1 MKRTL
6 SILLCL
12 IICIAMFPGQA
23 FAAGNLSA
31 PGKLTAKVT
40 ADKNVTVSW
49 SKVSSAKGYKVYRAA
64 SREGEDYRY
73 TSYKCIKTV
82 SSKNTVKYTD
92 KTVKP
97 GKKYFYK
104 VKAYKVVNG
113 KKKYSKY
120 TKVKTAYVKPES
132 WTAERLEKDI
142 ISYLTEKGYTV
153 KVADLGAMY
162 GEDWYGSHSATAF
175 SKYSKDYSKVL
186 KEVKKDVIEEVKDIK
201 AYYETEDKHMESHTL
216 IIGIDVKDS
225 VNPYGI
231 SLNGADIY
239 ITDESDV
246 EYNYLLSEEQIAQYR
261 KEILKLINIER
272 AKAGLSAVTLN
283 NALSEMAQVK
293 VKEFEELDYWDH
305 ISPVYGTTTEMA
317 KRFGITDK
325 GCYEILV
332 RGAKESNAAMN
343 AWMNSEPHRNVI
355 LNAGIWSKYPFSQ
368 IGIGVYATKQTG
380 YMFWAVEF
388 IQ

>member
-31 PGKLTAKVT
+31 SGKLTAKVT

-104 VKAYKVVNG
+104 VKSYKVVNG

-142 ISYLTEKGYTV
+142 ISYLTDKGYTV
-153 KVADLGAMY
+153 KKEDLGDEY
-162 GEDWYGSHSATAF
+162 HQTVRSDSGG
-175 SKYSKDYSKVL
+175 KYSTDYSKVL
-186 KEVKKDVIEEVKDIK
+186 KEVKKDVLKEVKDIE
-201 AYYETEDKHMESHTL
+201 AYYKENATGYSL
-216 IIGIDVKDS
+216 VILIDVVDS
-225 VNPYGI
+225 VNSYGI
-231 SLNGADIY
+231 SLNGADVY
-239 ITDESDV
+239 VNEDTAAKFPDLDE
-246 EYNYLLSEEQIAQYR
+246 AT
-261 KEILKLINIER
+261 KEKYVKRVFELVNKER
-272 AKAGLSAVTLN
+272 VKAGVQPLILN
-283 NALSEMAQVK
+283 EKLCDMARFKLNEMD
-293 VKEFEELDYWDH
+293 ELGYFDH
-305 ISPVYGTTTEMA
+305 KSPVYGSPSEMA
-317 KRFGITDK
+317 KAFGITDR
-325 GCYEILV
+325 GCGENL
-332 RGAKESNAAMN
+332 AFSSTPESVMD
-343 AWMNSEPHRNVI
+343 AWMSSEGHRANI
-355 LNAGIWSKYPFSQ
+355 LNPIYTQ
-368 IGIGVYATKQTG
+368 IGIACHINSNSNSLD
-380 YMFWAVEF
+380 WAQEF
-388 IQ
+388 IY

>member
-104 VKAYKVVNG
+104 VKSYKVVNG

-142 ISYLTEKGYTV
+142 ISYLTDKGYTV
-153 KVADLGAMY
+153 KKEDLGDEY
-162 GEDWYGSHSATAF
+162 HQTVRSDSGG
-175 SKYSKDYSKVL
+175 KYSTDYSKVL
-186 KEVKKDVIEEVKDIK
+186 KKVKKDVLKEVKDIE
-201 AYYETEDKHMESHTL
+201 AYYKENATGYSL
-216 IIGIDVKDS
+216 VILIDVVDS
-225 VNPYGI
+225 VNSYGI
-231 SLNGADIY
+231 SLNGADVY
-239 ITDESDV
+239 VNEDTAAKFPDLDEATKKKYV
-246 EYNYLLSEEQIAQYR
+246 KRVFELVN
-261 KEILKLINIER
+261 KER
-272 AKAGLSAVTLN
+272 VKAGVQPLILN
-283 NALSEMAQVK
+283 EKLCDMARFKLNEMD
-293 VKEFEELDYWDH
+293 ELGYFDH
-305 ISPVYGTTTEMA
+305 KSPVYGSPSEMA
-317 KRFGITDK
+317 KAFGITDR
-325 GCYEILV
+325 GCGENL
-332 RGAKESNAAMN
+332 AFSSTPESVMD
-343 AWMNSEPHRNVI
+343 AWMSSEGHRANI
-355 LNAGIWSKYPFSQ
+355 LNPIYTQ
-368 IGIGVYATKQTG
+368 IGIACHINSNSNSLD
-380 YMFWAVEF
+380 WAQEF
-388 IQ
+388 IY

>member
-6 SILLCL
+6 SILLCF

-104 VKAYKVVNG
+104 VKSYKVVNG

-142 ISYLTEKGYTV
+142 ISYLMEKGYTA
-153 KVADLGAMY
+153 KVINMGETY
-162 GEDWYGSHSATAF
+162 GTGDDWYISHSADTGG
-175 SKYSKDYSKVL
+175 KYDKDYNKVL
-186 KEVKKDVIEEVKDIK
+186 KEVRKDVLEIIK
-201 AYYETEDKHMESHTL
+201 EAEAYYKKNTTKYS
-216 IIGIDVKDS
+216 IDVVTIEVRDAI
-225 VNPYGI
+225 NPYGI
-231 SLNGADIY
+231 SLNGADVY
-239 ITDESDV
+239 VSYESTCEYPDLDE
-246 EYNYLLSEEQIAQYR
+246 AT
-261 KEILKLINIER
+261 KEKYVKRVFELVNKER
-272 AKAGLSAVTLN
+272 VKAGVQPLILN
-283 NALSEMAQVK
+283 EKLCDMARFKLNEMD
-293 VKEFEELDYWDH
+293 ELGYFDH
-305 ISPVYGTTTEMA
+305 KSPVYGSPSEMA
-317 KRFGITDK
+317 KAFGITDK
-325 GCYEILV
+325 GCGENLA
-332 RGAKESNAAMN
+332 GSSTPESVMD
-343 AWMNSEPHRNVI
+343 AWMSSEGHRANI
-355 LNAGIWSKYPFSQ
+355 LNPKYTQ
-368 IGIGVYATKQTG
+368 IGIACHINSDTNSLW
-380 YMFWAVEF
+380 WAQEF
-388 IQ
+388 IY

>member
-104 VKAYKVVNG
+104 VKSYKVVNG

-142 ISYLTEKGYTV
+142 ISYLTDKGYTV
-153 KVADLGAMY
+153 KKEDLGDEY
-162 GEDWYGSHSATAF
+162 HQTVRSDSGG
-175 SKYSKDYSKVL
+175 KYSTDYSKVL
-186 KEVKKDVIEEVKDIK
+186 KEVKKDVLKEVKDIE
-201 AYYETEDKHMESHTL
+201 AYYKENATGYSL
-216 IIGIDVKDS
+216 VILIDVVDS
-225 VNPYGI
+225 VNSYGI
-231 SLNGADIY
+231 SLNGADVY
-239 ITDESDV
+239 VNEDTAAKFPDLDE
-246 EYNYLLSEEQIAQYR
+246 AT
-261 KEILKLINIER
+261 KEKYVKRVFELVNKER
-272 AKAGLSAVTLN
+272 VKAGVQPLILN
-283 NALSEMAQVK
+283 EKLCDMARFKLNEMD
-293 VKEFEELDYWDH
+293 ELGYFDH
-305 ISPVYGTTTEMA
+305 KSPVYGSPSEMA
-317 KRFGITDK
+317 KAFGITDK
-325 GCYEILV
+325 GCGENLA
-332 RGAKESNAAMN
+332 GSSTPESVMD
-343 AWMNSEPHRNVI
+343 AWMSSEGHRANI
-355 LNAGIWSKYPFSQ
+355 LNPKYTQ
-368 IGIGVYATKQTG
+368 IGIACHINSDTNSLW
-380 YMFWAVEF
+380 WAQEF
-388 IQ
+388 IY

>member
-12 IICIAMFPGQA
+12 IICIAMFPGQV

-40 ADKNVTVSW
+40 EDKNVTVSW
-49 SKVSSAKGYKVYRAA
+49 SKVSDAKGYKVYRAA

-104 VKAYKVVNG
+104 VKSYKVVNG

-153 KVADLGAMY
+153 KVADLGAIY

-231 SLNGADIY
+231 SLNGAEIY
-239 ITDESDV
+239 ITDGSEV
-246 EYNYLLSEEQIAQYR
+246 EYNYLLSEEQIAQYTA
-261 KEILKLINIER
+261 KVLKLVNKEREQRGIAPLAINN
-272 AKAGLSAVTLN
+272 KLSK
-283 NALSEMAQVK
+283 MAQVK
-293 VKEFEELDYWDH
+293 AEDIFEHNYWGH
-305 ISPVYGTTTEMA
+305 TSPIYGSPSEMA
-317 KRFGITDK
+317 KSFGITDK
-325 GCYEILV
+325 GCGENLCWYADTPEEAV
-332 RGAKESNAAMN
+332 TS
-343 AWMNSEPHRNVI
+343 WMSSEGHKTNI
-355 LNAGIWSKYPFSQ
+355 LNPKYTQ
-368 IGIGVYATKQTG
+368 IGLGVYASKQ
-380 YMFWAVEF
+380 YNSKVWVQEF
-388 IQ
+388 IY

>member
-12 IICIAMFPGQA
+12 IICIAMFPQQA

-49 SKVSSAKGYKVYRAA
+49 SKVSDAKGYKVYRAA

-142 ISYLTEKGYTV
+142 ISYLADKGY
-153 KVADLGAMY
+153 KAKDISFGEIY
-162 GEDWYGSHSATAF
+162 GQDWYNSHSADA
-175 SKYSKDYSKVL
+175 SGNYSTDYSKVL
-186 KEVKKDVIEEVKDIK
+186 KEVKKEVLEIVKEEEK
-201 AYYETEDKHMESHTL
+201 YYKENTTEYSIDAVT
-216 IIGIDVKDS
+216 IDVRDA
-225 VNPYGI
+225 VNSYGTALDAAWVYV
-231 SLNGADIY
+231 SFESTCEYPDLNEA
-239 ITDESDV
+239 T
-246 EYNYLLSEEQIAQYR
+246 
-261 KEILKLINIER
+261 KEKYVKRVFELVNQER
-272 AKAGLSAVTLN
+272 EKAGVAPLVLN
-283 NALSEMAQVK
+283 EKLCDMAAFKLNEMD
-293 VKEFEELDYWDH
+293 ELGYFDH
-305 ISPVYGTTTEMA
+305 KSPVYGSPGQMA
-317 KRFGITDK
+317 KTLYGIDYKLFGENLAFSSTP
-325 GCYEILV
+325 
-332 RGAKESNAAMN
+332 ESVMD
-343 AWMNSEPHRNVI
+343 AWMSSEGHRANI
-355 LNAGIWSKYPFSQ
+355 LNPKYTQ
-368 IGIGVYATKQTG
+368 IGIACHKNSHSNSLD
-380 YMFWAVEF
+380 WAQEF
-388 IQ
+388 LY

>member
-12 IICIAMFPGQA
+12 IICIAMFPGKA

-49 SKVSSAKGYKVYRAA
+49 SRVSAAKGYKVYRAA

-73 TSYKCIKTV
+73 TSYRCIKTV

-113 KKKYSKY
+113 KKKYSKF

-142 ISYLTEKGYTV
+142 ISYLTDKGYTV
-153 KVADLGAMY
+153 KKGDLGDEY
-162 GEDWYGSHSATAF
+162 HQT
-175 SKYSKDYSKVL
+175 VRP
-186 KEVKKDVIEEVKDIK
+186 
-201 AYYETEDKHMESHTL
+201 
-216 IIGIDVKDS
+216 DS
-225 VNPYGI
+225 G
-231 SLNGADIY
+231 G
-239 ITDESDV
+239 
-246 EYNYLLSEEQIAQYR
+246 
-261 KEILKLINIER
+261 K
-272 AKAGLSAVTLN
+272 
-283 NALSEMAQVK
+283 
-293 VKEFEELDYWDH
+293 
-305 ISPVYGTTTEMA
+305 
-317 KRFGITDK
+317 
-325 GCYEILV
+325 
-332 RGAKESNAAMN
+332 
-343 AWMNSEPHRNVI
+343 
-355 LNAGIWSKYPFSQ
+355 
-368 IGIGVYATKQTG
+368 
-380 YMFWAVEF
+380 
-388 IQ
+388 

>member
-104 VKAYKVVNG
+104 VKSYKVVNG

-142 ISYLTEKGYTV
+142 ISYLTDKGYTV
-153 KVADLGAMY
+153 KKEDLGDEY
-162 GEDWYGSHSATAF
+162 HQTVRSDSGG
-175 SKYSKDYSKVL
+175 KYSTDYSKVL
-186 KEVKKDVIEEVKDIK
+186 KEVKKDVLKEVKDIE
-201 AYYETEDKHMESHTL
+201 AYYKENATGYSL
-216 IIGIDVKDS
+216 VILIDVVDS
-225 VNPYGI
+225 VNSYGI
-231 SLNGADIY
+231 SLNGADVY
-239 ITDESDV
+239 VNEDTATKFPDLDE
-246 EYNYLLSEEQIAQYR
+246 AT
-261 KEILKLINIER
+261 KEKYVKRVFELVNKER
-272 AKAGLSAVTLN
+272 VKAGVQPLILN
-283 NALSEMAQVK
+283 EKLCDMARFKLNEMD
-293 VKEFEELDYWDH
+293 ELGYFDH
-305 ISPVYGTTTEMA
+305 KSPVYGSPSEMA
-317 KRFGITDK
+317 KAFGITDK
-325 GCYEILV
+325 GCGENLA
-332 RGAKESNAAMN
+332 GSSTPESVMD
-343 AWMNSEPHRNVI
+343 AWMSSEGHRANI
-355 LNAGIWSKYPFSQ
+355 LNPKYTQ
-368 IGIGVYATKQTG
+368 IGIACHINSDTNSLWWVQ
-380 YMFWAVEF
+380 EF
-388 IQ
+388 IY

>member
-31 PGKLTAKVT
+31 PGKITAKVT
-40 ADKNVTVSW
+40 AEKNVTVSW
-49 SKVSSAKGYKVYRAA
+49 SKVSAAKGYKVYRAA

-104 VKAYKVVNG
+104 VKSYKVVNG

-142 ISYLTEKGYTV
+142 ISYLTDKGYKV
-153 KVADLGAMY
+153 KAVDLGAEY
-162 GEDWYGSHSATAF
+162 GEDWYNSHSADA
-175 SKYSKDYSKVL
+175 SGNYSTDYSKVL
-186 KEVKKDVIEEVKDIK
+186 KEVKKDVLAEVRDLEKSYKIED
-201 AYYETEDKHMESHTL
+201 DKHMESYTL
-216 IIGIDVKDS
+216 IIGIDIIDA
-225 VNPYGI
+225 VNSSGV
-231 SLNGADIY
+231 SLDGAWVY
-239 ITDESDV
+239 VTDESDV
-246 EYNYLLSEEQIAQYR
+246 EYNYLLSEEKIAQYTA
-261 KEILKLINIER
+261 KVLELVNQER
-272 AKAGLSAVTLN
+272 AKAGVAPLVINNKLSKMAQIKAEDIFEHNYWGHTSPIYGSP
-283 NALSEMAQVK
+283 SEMAK
-293 VKEFEELDYWDH
+293 
-305 ISPVYGTTTEMA
+305 A
-317 KRFGITDK
+317 FGITNK
-325 GCYEILV
+325 GCGENLCWYADTPEEAV
-332 RGAKESNAAMN
+332 TS
-343 AWMNSEPHRNVI
+343 WMGSEGHKANI
-355 LNAGIWSKYPFSQ
+355 LNPKYTQ
-368 IGIGVYATKQTG
+368 IGLGVYASKQYG
-380 YMFWAVEF
+380 SKVWVQEF
-388 IQ
+388 IY

>member
-104 VKAYKVVNG
+104 VKSYKVVNG

-142 ISYLTEKGYTV
+142 ISYLTDKGYTV
-153 KVADLGAMY
+153 KKEDLGDEY
-162 GEDWYGSHSATAF
+162 HQTVRSDSGG
-175 SKYSKDYSKVL
+175 KYSTDYSKVL
-186 KEVKKDVIEEVKDIK
+186 KEVKKDVLKEVKDIE
-201 AYYETEDKHMESHTL
+201 AYYKENATGYSL
-216 IIGIDVKDS
+216 VILIDVVDS
-225 VNPYGI
+225 VNSYGI
-231 SLNGADIY
+231 SLNGADVY
-239 ITDESDV
+239 VNEDTAAKFPDLDE
-246 EYNYLLSEEQIAQYR
+246 AT
-261 KEILKLINIER
+261 KEKYVKRVFELVNKER
-272 AKAGLSAVTLN
+272 VKAGVQPLILN
-283 NALSEMAQVK
+283 EKLCDMARFKLNEMD
-293 VKEFEELDYWDH
+293 ELGYFDH
-305 ISPVYGTTTEMA
+305 KSPVYGSPSEMA
-317 KRFGITDK
+317 KAFGITDK
-325 GCYEILV
+325 GCGENLA
-332 RGAKESNAAMN
+332 GSSTPESVMD
-343 AWMNSEPHRNVI
+343 AWMSSEGHRANI
-355 LNAGIWSKYPFSQ
+355 LNPKYTQ
-368 IGIGVYATKQTG
+368 IGIACHINSDTNSLWWVQ
-380 YMFWAVEF
+380 EF
-388 IQ
+388 IY

>member
-6 SILLCL
+6 SILLCF
-12 IICIAMFPGQA
+12 IICTAMFPGQV

-31 PGKLTAKVT
+31 PGKITAKVT

-49 SKVSSAKGYKVYRAA
+49 SKVSAAKGYKVYRAA

-104 VKAYKVVNG
+104 VKSYKVVNG

-142 ISYLTEKGYTV
+142 ISYLTDKGYTV
-153 KVADLGAMY
+153 KKEDLGDEY
-162 GEDWYGSHSATAF
+162 HQTVRPDSGG
-175 SKYSKDYSKVL
+175 KYSTDYSKVL
-186 KEVKKDVIEEVKDIK
+186 KEAKKDVLKEVKDIE
-201 AYYETEDKHMESHTL
+201 AYYKENATGYSL
-216 IIGIDVKDS
+216 VILIDVVDS

-239 ITDESDV
+239 VNEDTAAKFPDLDE
-246 EYNYLLSEEQIAQYR
+246 AT
-261 KEILKLINIER
+261 KEKYVKRVFELVNQER
-272 AKAGLSAVTLN
+272 AKAGVAPLVLN
-283 NALSEMAQVK
+283 EKLCDMATFKLNEMD
-293 VKEFEELDYWDH
+293 ELGYFDH
-305 ISPVYGTTTEMA
+305 KSPVYGSPGQMA
-317 KRFGITDK
+317 KTLYGIDYKLFGENLAFSSTP
-325 GCYEILV
+325 
-332 RGAKESNAAMN
+332 ESVMD
-343 AWMNSEPHRNVI
+343 AWMSSEGHRANI
-355 LNAGIWSKYPFSQ
+355 LNPKYTQ
-368 IGIGVYATKQTG
+368 IGIACHKNSHSNSLD
-380 YMFWAVEF
+380 WAQEF
-388 IQ
+388 LY

>member
-6 SILLCL
+6 SILLCF

-40 ADKNVTVSW
+40 EDKNVTVSW

-104 VKAYKVVNG
+104 VKSYKVVNG

-142 ISYLTEKGYTV
+142 ISYLTDKGYTV
-153 KVADLGAMY
+153 KKEDLGDEY
-162 GEDWYGSHSATAF
+162 HQTVRPDSGG
-175 SKYSKDYSKVL
+175 KYSTDYSKVL
-186 KEVKKDVIEEVKDIK
+186 KEAKKDVLKEVKDIE
-201 AYYETEDKHMESHTL
+201 AYYKENATGYSL
-216 IIGIDVKDS
+216 VILIDVVDS

-239 ITDESDV
+239 VNEDTAAKFPDLDEATKEKYV
-246 EYNYLLSEEQIAQYR
+246 KRVFELVNQER
-261 KEILKLINIER
+261 K
-272 AKAGLSAVTLN
+272 KAGVAPLVLN
-283 NALSEMAQVK
+283 EKLCDMATFKLNEMD
-293 VKEFEELDYWDH
+293 ELGYFDH
-305 ISPVYGTTTEMA
+305 KSPVYGSPGQMA
-317 KRFGITDK
+317 KTLYGIDYKLFGENLAFSSTP
-325 GCYEILV
+325 
-332 RGAKESNAAMN
+332 ESVMD
-343 AWMNSEPHRNVI
+343 AWMSSEGHRANI
-355 LNAGIWSKYPFSQ
+355 LNPKYTQ
-368 IGIGVYATKQTG
+368 IGIACHKNSHSNSLD
-380 YMFWAVEF
+380 WAQEF
-388 IQ
+388 LY

>member
-12 IICIAMFPGQA
+12 IICTAMFPGQV

-104 VKAYKVVNG
+104 VKSYKVVKG

-142 ISYLTEKGYTV
+142 ISYLMEKGYTV
-153 KVADLGAMY
+153 KKEDLGDEY
-162 GEDWYGSHSATAF
+162 HQTVRPDSGD
-175 SKYSKDYSKVL
+175 KYSTDYGKVL
-186 KEVKKDVIEEVKDIK
+186 KEAKKDVLKKVKDIE
-201 AYYETEDKHMESHTL
+201 AYYKENATGYSL
-216 IIGIDVKDS
+216 VILIDVVDS

-231 SLNGADIY
+231 SLNGADVY
-239 ITDESDV
+239 VNEDTAAKFPDLDEATKKA
-246 EYNYLLSEEQIAQYR
+246 Y
-261 KEILKLINIER
+261 IER
-272 AKAGLSAVTLN
+272 VFELVNKERVKAGVQPLILN
-283 NALSEMAQVK
+283 EKLCDMARFKLNEMD
-293 VKEFEELDYWDH
+293 ELGYFDH
-305 ISPVYGTTTEMA
+305 KSPVYGSPSEMA
-317 KRFGITDK
+317 KAFGITDK
-325 GCYEILV
+325 GCGENLA
-332 RGAKESNAAMN
+332 GSSTPESVMD
-343 AWMNSEPHRNVI
+343 AWMSSEGHRANI
-355 LNAGIWSKYPFSQ
+355 LNPKYTQ
-368 IGIGVYATKQTG
+368 IGIACHINSDTNSLWWVQ
-380 YMFWAVEF
+380 EF
-388 IQ
+388 IY

>member
-104 VKAYKVVNG
+104 VKSYKVVNG

-142 ISYLTEKGYTV
+142 ISYLMEKGYTA
-153 KVADLGAMY
+153 KVINMGETYGA
-162 GEDWYGSHSATAF
+162 GDDWYISHSADTGGN
-175 SKYSKDYSKVL
+175 YSTDYGKVL
-186 KEVKKDVIEEVKDIK
+186 KEVKKEVLEIIKEEEK
-201 AYYETEDKHMESHTL
+201 YYKENTTEYSIDAVT
-216 IIGIDVKDS
+216 IDVRDA
-225 VNPYGI
+225 VNSYGV
-231 SLNGADIY
+231 SLDAAWVYVSFESTCEYPDL
-239 ITDESDV
+239 DE
-246 EYNYLLSEEQIAQYR
+246 AT
-261 KEILKLINIER
+261 KEKYVKRVFELVNKER
-272 AKAGLSAVTLN
+272 VKAGVAPLVLN
-283 NALSEMAQVK
+283 EKLAAMADFKLKEMD
-293 VKEFEELDYWDH
+293 ELGYGDH
-305 ISPVYGTTTEMA
+305 ISPVYGSPSQMA
-317 KRFGITDK
+317 KVFGITDK
-325 GCYEILV
+325 GCGENLAWTSTPDRAVEIWM
-332 RGAKESNAAMN
+332 ES
-343 AWMNSEPHRNVI
+343 EGHRANI
-355 LNAGIWSKYPFSQ
+355 LNPRY
-368 IGIGVYATKQTG
+368 KQTG
-380 YMFWAVEF
+380 ISCHIDSDYGTLWWVQEF
-388 IQ
+388 IY

>member
-6 SILLCL
+6 SILLCC
-12 IICIAMFPGQA
+12 IVCIAMFPGQA

-40 ADKNVTVSW
+40 EDKNVTVSW
-49 SKVSSAKGYKVYRAA
+49 SKVSAAKGYKVYRAA

-73 TSYKCIKTV
+73 TSYRCIKTV

-132 WTAERLEKDI
+132 WNAERLEKDI
-142 ISYLTEKGYTV
+142 ISYLTDKGYKV
-153 KVADLGAMY
+153 KAVDLGAEY
-162 GEDWYGSHSATAF
+162 HQTVGPDSGG
-175 SKYSKDYSKVL
+175 KYSTDYSKVL
-186 KEVKKDVIEEVKDIK
+186 KETKKDVLKEVKDIE
-201 AYYETEDKHMESHTL
+201 AYYKENATGYSL
-216 IIGIDVKDS
+216 VILIDVVDS

-239 ITDESDV
+239 VNEDTAAKFPDLDEATKEKYV
-246 EYNYLLSEEQIAQYR
+246 KRVFELVNQER
-261 KEILKLINIER
+261 KKACVAPLVLNEKLCDM
-272 AKAGLSAVTLN
+272 ATFKLN
-283 NALSEMAQVK
+283 EMD
-293 VKEFEELDYWDH
+293 ELGYFDH
-305 ISPVYGTTTEMA
+305 KSPVYGSPSEMA
-317 KRFGITDK
+317 KAFGITDR
-325 GCYEILV
+325 GCGENL
-332 RGAKESNAAMN
+332 AFSSTPESVMD
-343 AWMNSEPHRNVI
+343 AWMSSEGHRANI
-355 LNAGIWSKYPFSQ
+355 LNPKYTQ
-368 IGIGVYATKQTG
+368 IGIACHKNSHSNSLD
-380 YMFWAVEF
+380 WAQEF
-388 IQ
+388 IY

>member
-104 VKAYKVVNG
+104 VKSYKVVNG

-142 ISYLTEKGYTV
+142 ISYLMEKGYTA
-153 KVADLGAMY
+153 KVINMGETYGA
-162 GEDWYGSHSATAF
+162 GDDWYISHSADTGGN
-175 SKYSKDYSKVL
+175 YSTDYGKVL
-186 KEVKKDVIEEVKDIK
+186 KEVKKEVLEIIKEEEK
-201 AYYETEDKHMESHTL
+201 YYKENTTEYSIDAVT
-216 IIGIDVKDS
+216 IDVRDA
-225 VNPYGI
+225 VNSYGV
-231 SLNGADIY
+231 SLDAAWVYVSFESTCEYPDL
-239 ITDESDV
+239 DEATKEKYV
-246 EYNYLLSEEQIAQYR
+246 KRVFELVNQER
-261 KEILKLINIER
+261 K
-272 AKAGLSAVTLN
+272 KAGVAPLVLN
-283 NALSEMAQVK
+283 EKLCDMAAFKLNEMD
-293 VKEFEELDYWDH
+293 ELGYYDH
-305 ISPVYGTTTEMA
+305 KSPVYGSPSEMA
-317 KRFGITDK
+317 KTFGITNK
-325 GCYEILV
+325 GCGENL
-332 RGAKESNAAMN
+332 ATSSTPESTMA
-343 AWMNSEPHRNVI
+343 AWMGSEGHRANI
-355 LNAGIWSKYPFSQ
+355 LNPKYTQ
-368 IGIGVYATKQTG
+368 IGISCHISKAAGRTRWLQ
-380 YMFWAVEF
+380 EF
-388 IQ
+388 IY

>member
-6 SILLCL
+6 SILLCF
-12 IICIAMFPGQA
+12 IICTAMFPGQV

-97 GKKYFYK
+97 GKKYYYK
-104 VKAYKVVNG
+104 VKAYKVVKG

-142 ISYLTEKGYTV
+142 ISYLTEKGYTA
-153 KVADLGAMY
+153 KVINMGETY
-162 GEDWYGSHSATAF
+162 GTGDDWYISRSPETRG
-175 SKYSKDYSKVL
+175 YYYKDYGSELKRIKKDVL
-186 KEVKKDVIEEVKDIK
+186 KEVIEWEKYYEECGEELVSYDFAIAIEVKNSI
-201 AYYETEDKHMESHTL
+201 
-216 IIGIDVKDS
+216 
-225 VNPYGI
+225 NPYGI
-231 SLNGADIY
+231 PLDGVDVY
-239 ITDESDV
+239 VTDDSNP
-246 EYNYLLSEEQIAQYR
+246 EYNYPDLDEAT
-261 KEILKLINIER
+261 KEKYVKRVFELVNKER
-272 AKAGLSAVTLN
+272 VKAGVAPLVLN
-283 NALSEMAQVK
+283 EKLAAMADFKLKEMD
-293 VKEFEELDYWDH
+293 ELGYFDH
-305 ISPVYGTTTEMA
+305 KSPVYGSPSEMA
-317 KRFGITDK
+317 KAFGITDR
-325 GCYEILV
+325 GCGENL
-332 RGAKESNAAMN
+332 AFSSTPESVMD
-343 AWMNSEPHRNVI
+343 AWMSSEGHRANI
-355 LNAGIWSKYPFSQ
+355 LNPKYTQ
-368 IGIGVYATKQTG
+368 IGIACHINSNSNSLD
-380 YMFWAVEF
+380 WAQEF
-388 IQ
+388 IY

>member
-104 VKAYKVVNG
+104 VKSYKVVNG

-132 WTAERLEKDI
+132 WTVERLEKDI
-142 ISYLTEKGYTV
+142 ISYLTDKGYKAKAV
-153 KVADLGAMY
+153 DLGAEY
-162 GEDWYGSHSATAF
+162 GEDWYNSHPADTSGN
-175 SKYSKDYSKVL
+175 YSTDYGKVL
-186 KEVKKDVIEEVKDIK
+186 KEVKKDVLEIIKEEEK
-201 AYYETEDKHMESHTL
+201 YYKENTTEYSIDAVT
-216 IIGIDVKDS
+216 IDVRDA
-225 VNPYGI
+225 VNSYGV
-231 SLNGADIY
+231 SLDAAWVYVSFESICEYPDL
-239 ITDESDV
+239 DE
-246 EYNYLLSEEQIAQYR
+246 AT
-261 KEILKLINIER
+261 KEKYVKRVFELVNKER
-272 AKAGLSAVTLN
+272 VKAGVQPLILN
-283 NALSEMAQVK
+283 EKLCDMARFKLNEMD
-293 VKEFEELDYWDH
+293 ELGYFDH
-305 ISPVYGTTTEMA
+305 KSPVYGSPGQMA
-317 KRFGITDK
+317 KTLYGIDYKLFGENLATSSTP
-325 GCYEILV
+325 
-332 RGAKESNAAMN
+332 ESAMA
-343 AWMNSEPHRNVI
+343 AWMGSEGHRANI
-355 LNAGIWSKYPFSQ
+355 LNPKYTQ
-368 IGIGVYATKQTG
+368 IGICCHISKAGGTTRWLQ
-380 YMFWAVEF
+380 EF
-388 IQ
+388 LY

>member
-104 VKAYKVVNG
+104 VKSYKVVNG

-142 ISYLTEKGYTV
+142 ISYLTDKGYKAKTV
-153 KVADLGAMY
+153 DLGAEY
-162 GEDWYGSHSATAF
+162 GEDWYNSHSADA
-175 SKYSKDYSKVL
+175 SGNYSKDYSKVL
-186 KEVKKDVIEEVKDIK
+186 QEVKKDVLAEVRDLEKSYK
-201 AYYETEDKHMESHTL
+201 TENDKHMESYTF
-216 IIGIDVKDS
+216 IIGIDIIDA
-225 VNPYGI
+225 VNSSGV
-231 SLNGADIY
+231 SLDRAWVY
-239 ITDESDV
+239 VTDESDV
-246 EYNYLLSEEQIAQYR
+246 EYNYLLSEEQIAQYTA
-261 KEILKLINIER
+261 KVFELVNQER
-272 AKAGLSAVTLN
+272 AKAGVAPLVINNKLSKMAQIKAEDIFEHNYWDHTSPIYGSP
-283 NALSEMAQVK
+283 SEMAK
-293 VKEFEELDYWDH
+293 
-305 ISPVYGTTTEMA
+305 A
-317 KRFGITDK
+317 FGITDK
-325 GCYEILV
+325 GCGENLCWYADTPEDAV
-332 RGAKESNAAMN
+332 TS
-343 AWMNSEPHRNVI
+343 WMGSEGHKANI
-355 LNAGIWSKYPFSQ
+355 LNPKYTQ
-368 IGIGVYATKQTG
+368 IGLGVYASKQ
-380 YMFWAVEF
+380 YNSKVWVQEF
-388 IQ
+388 IY

>member
-104 VKAYKVVNG
+104 VKSYKVVNG

-142 ISYLTEKGYTV
+142 MSYLTDKGYTV
-153 KVADLGAMY
+153 KKEDLGDEY
-162 GEDWYGSHSATAF
+162 HQTVRSDSGG
-175 SKYSKDYSKVL
+175 KYSTDYSKVL
-186 KEVKKDVIEEVKDIK
+186 KEVKKDVLKEVKDIE
-201 AYYETEDKHMESHTL
+201 AYYKENATGYSL
-216 IIGIDVKDS
+216 VILIDVVDS
-225 VNPYGI
+225 VNSYGI
-231 SLNGADIY
+231 SLNGADVY
-239 ITDESDV
+239 VNEDTAAKFPDLDE
-246 EYNYLLSEEQIAQYR
+246 AT
-261 KEILKLINIER
+261 KEKYVKRVFELVNKER
-272 AKAGLSAVTLN
+272 VKAGVQPLILN
-283 NALSEMAQVK
+283 EKLCDMARFKLNEMD
-293 VKEFEELDYWDH
+293 ELGYFDH
-305 ISPVYGTTTEMA
+305 KSPVYGSPSEMA
-317 KRFGITDK
+317 KAFGITDR
-325 GCYEILV
+325 GCGENL
-332 RGAKESNAAMN
+332 AFSSTPESVMD
-343 AWMNSEPHRNVI
+343 AWMSSEGHRANI
-355 LNAGIWSKYPFSQ
+355 LNPIYTQ
-368 IGIGVYATKQTG
+368 IGIACHINSNSNSLD
-380 YMFWAVEF
+380 WAQEF
-388 IQ
+388 IY

>member
-40 ADKNVTVSW
+40 EDKNVTVSW

-104 VKAYKVVNG
+104 VKSYKVVNG

-142 ISYLTEKGYTV
+142 ISYLTDKGYTV
-153 KVADLGAMY
+153 KKEDLGDEY
-162 GEDWYGSHSATAF
+162 HQTVRSDSGG
-175 SKYSKDYSKVL
+175 KYSTDYSKVL
-186 KEVKKDVIEEVKDIK
+186 KEVKKDVLKEVKDIE
-201 AYYETEDKHMESHTL
+201 AYYKENATGYSL
-216 IIGIDVKDS
+216 VILIDVVDS
-225 VNPYGI
+225 VNSYGI

-239 ITDESDV
+239 VNEDTAAKFPDLDE
-246 EYNYLLSEEQIAQYR
+246 AT
-261 KEILKLINIER
+261 KEKYVKRVFELVNKER
-272 AKAGLSAVTLN
+272 VKAGVQPLILN
-283 NALSEMAQVK
+283 EKLCDMARFKLNEMDELGYFDHKSPAYGSPSEMAK
-293 VKEFEELDYWDH
+293 
-305 ISPVYGTTTEMA
+305 A
-317 KRFGITDK
+317 FGITDK
-325 GCYEILV
+325 GCGENLA
-332 RGAKESNAAMN
+332 GSSTPESVMD
-343 AWMNSEPHRNVI
+343 AWMSSEGHRANI
-355 LNAGIWSKYPFSQ
+355 LNPKYTQ
-368 IGIGVYATKQTG
+368 IGIACHINSDTNSLW
-380 YMFWAVEF
+380 WAQEF
-388 IQ
+388 IY

>member
-12 IICIAMFPGQA
+12 IICIAMFPGQV

-40 ADKNVTVSW
+40 AEKNVTVSW

-104 VKAYKVVNG
+104 VKSYKLVNG

-142 ISYLTEKGYTV
+142 ISYLADKGY
-153 KVADLGAMY
+153 KAKDISFGEIY
-162 GEDWYGSHSATAF
+162 GQDWYNSHSADA
-175 SKYSKDYSKVL
+175 SGNYSTDYSKVL
-186 KEVKKDVIEEVKDIK
+186 KEVKKEVLEIVKEEEK
-201 AYYETEDKHMESHTL
+201 YYKENTTEYSIDAVT
-216 IIGIDVKDS
+216 IDVRDA
-225 VNPYGI
+225 VNSYGTALDAAWVYV
-231 SLNGADIY
+231 SFESTCEYPDLDEATRKKY
-239 ITDESDV
+239 INRVFELV
-246 EYNYLLSEEQIAQYR
+246 NQER
-261 KEILKLINIER
+261 K
-272 AKAGLSAVTLN
+272 KAGAAPLVLN
-283 NALSEMAQVK
+283 EKLCDMAAFKLNEMD
-293 VKEFEELDYWDH
+293 ELGYYDH
-305 ISPVYGTTTEMA
+305 KSPVYGSPGQMA
-317 KRFGITDK
+317 KTLYGIDYKLFGENLATSSTP
-325 GCYEILV
+325 
-332 RGAKESNAAMN
+332 ESAMA
-343 AWMNSEPHRNVI
+343 AWMGSEGHRANI
-355 LNAGIWSKYPFSQ
+355 LNPKYTQ
-368 IGIGVYATKQTG
+368 IGICCHISKAGGTTRWLQ
-380 YMFWAVEF
+380 EF
-388 IQ
+388 LY

>member
-92 KTVKP
+92 KTVTP

-142 ISYLTEKGYTV
+142 ISYLTDKGYKAKAV
-153 KVADLGAMY
+153 DLGAEY
-162 GEDWYGSHSATAF
+162 GEDWYNSHSADA
-175 SKYSKDYSKVL
+175 SGNYSKDYSKVL
-186 KEVKKDVIEEVKDIK
+186 QEVKKDVLAEVRDLEKSYK
-201 AYYETEDKHMESHTL
+201 TENDKHMESYTF
-216 IIGIDVKDS
+216 IIGIDIIDA
-225 VNPYGI
+225 VNSSGV
-231 SLNGADIY
+231 SLDRAWVY
-239 ITDESDV
+239 VTDESDV
-246 EYNYLLSEEQIAQYR
+246 EYNYLLSEEQIAQYTA
-261 KEILKLINIER
+261 KVFELVNQER
-272 AKAGLSAVTLN
+272 AKAGVAPLVINNKLSKMAQIKAEDIFEHNYWDHTSPIYGSP
-283 NALSEMAQVK
+283 SEMAK
-293 VKEFEELDYWDH
+293 
-305 ISPVYGTTTEMA
+305 A
-317 KRFGITDK
+317 FGITDK
-325 GCYEILV
+325 GCGENLCWYADTPEDAV
-332 RGAKESNAAMN
+332 TS
-343 AWMNSEPHRNVI
+343 WMGSEGHKANI
-355 LNAGIWSKYPFSQ
+355 LNPKYTQ
-368 IGIGVYATKQTG
+368 IGLGVYASKQ
-380 YMFWAVEF
+380 YNSKVWVQEF
-388 IQ
+388 IY

>member
-12 IICIAMFPGQA
+12 IICIAMFPQQA

-40 ADKNVTVSW
+40 EDKNVTVSW
-49 SKVSSAKGYKVYRAA
+49 SKVSDAKGYKVYRAA

-142 ISYLTEKGYTV
+142 ISYLADKGY
-153 KVADLGAMY
+153 KAKDISFGEIY
-162 GEDWYGSHSATAF
+162 GQDWYNSHSADA
-175 SKYSKDYSKVL
+175 SGNYSTDYSKVL
-186 KEVKKDVIEEVKDIK
+186 KEVKKEVLEIVKEEEK
-201 AYYETEDKHMESHTL
+201 YYKENTTEYSIDAVT
-216 IIGIDVKDS
+216 IDVRDA
-225 VNPYGI
+225 VNSYGTALDAAWVYV
-231 SLNGADIY
+231 SFESTCEYPDLNEA
-239 ITDESDV
+239 T
-246 EYNYLLSEEQIAQYR
+246 
-261 KEILKLINIER
+261 KEKYVKRVFELVNLER
-272 AKAGLSAVTLN
+272 EKAGVAPLVLN
-283 NALSEMAQVK
+283 EKLCDMAAFKLNEMD
-293 VKEFEELDYWDH
+293 ELGYFDH
-305 ISPVYGTTTEMA
+305 KSPVYGSPGQMA
-317 KRFGITDK
+317 KTLYGIDYKLFGENLAFSSTP
-325 GCYEILV
+325 
-332 RGAKESNAAMN
+332 ESVMD
-343 AWMNSEPHRNVI
+343 AWMSSEGHRANI
-355 LNAGIWSKYPFSQ
+355 LNPKYTQ
-368 IGIGVYATKQTG
+368 IGIACHKNSHSNSLD
-380 YMFWAVEF
+380 WAQEF
-388 IQ
+388 LY

>member
-31 PGKLTAKVT
+31 PGKITAKVT
-40 ADKNVTVSW
+40 AEKNVTVSW
-49 SKVSSAKGYKVYRAA
+49 SKVSAAKGYKVYRAA

-104 VKAYKVVNG
+104 VKSYKVVNG

-142 ISYLTEKGYTV
+142 ISYLTDKGY
-153 KVADLGAMY
+153 KAKDISFGEIY
-162 GEDWYGSHSATAF
+162 GQDWYNSHSADA
-175 SKYSKDYSKVL
+175 SGNYSTDYSKVL
-186 KEVKKDVIEEVKDIK
+186 KEVKKDVLAEVRDLEKSYKIED
-201 AYYETEDKHMESHTL
+201 DKHMESYTL
-216 IIGIDVKDS
+216 IIGIDIIDA
-225 VNPYGI
+225 VNSSGV
-231 SLNGADIY
+231 SLDGAWVY
-239 ITDESDV
+239 VTDESDV
-246 EYNYLLSEEQIAQYR
+246 EYNYLLSEEKIAQYTA
-261 KEILKLINIER
+261 KVLELVNQER
-272 AKAGLSAVTLN
+272 AKAGVAPLVINNKLSKMAQIKAEDIFEHNYWGHTSPIYGSP
-283 NALSEMAQVK
+283 SEMAK
-293 VKEFEELDYWDH
+293 
-305 ISPVYGTTTEMA
+305 A
-317 KRFGITDK
+317 FGITNK
-325 GCYEILV
+325 GCGENLCWYADTPEEAV
-332 RGAKESNAAMN
+332 TS
-343 AWMNSEPHRNVI
+343 WMGSEGHKANI
-355 LNAGIWSKYPFSQ
+355 LNPKYTQ
-368 IGIGVYATKQTG
+368 IGLGVYASKQYG
-380 YMFWAVEF
+380 SKVWVQEF
-388 IQ
+388 IY

>member
-31 PGKLTAKVT
+31 SGKLTAKVT

-104 VKAYKVVNG
+104 VKSYKVVNG

-142 ISYLTEKGYTV
+142 ISYLTDKGYTV
-153 KVADLGAMY
+153 KKEDLGDEY
-162 GEDWYGSHSATAF
+162 HQTVRSDSGG
-175 SKYSKDYSKVL
+175 KYSTDYSKVL
-186 KEVKKDVIEEVKDIK
+186 KEVKKDVLKEVKDIE
-201 AYYETEDKHMESHTL
+201 AYYKENATGYSL
-216 IIGIDVKDS
+216 VILIDVVDS
-225 VNPYGI
+225 VNSYGI
-231 SLNGADIY
+231 SLNGADVY
-239 ITDESDV
+239 VNEDTAAKFPDLDE
-246 EYNYLLSEEQIAQYR
+246 AT
-261 KEILKLINIER
+261 KEKYVKRVFELVNKER
-272 AKAGLSAVTLN
+272 VKAGVQPLILN
-283 NALSEMAQVK
+283 EKLCDMARFKLNEMD
-293 VKEFEELDYWDH
+293 ELGYFDH
-305 ISPVYGTTTEMA
+305 KSPVYGSPSEMA
-317 KRFGITDK
+317 KAFGITDK
-325 GCYEILV
+325 GCGENLA
-332 RGAKESNAAMN
+332 GSSTPESVMD
-343 AWMNSEPHRNVI
+343 AWMSSEGHRANI
-355 LNAGIWSKYPFSQ
+355 LNPKYTQ
-368 IGIGVYATKQTG
+368 IGIACHINSDTNSLWWVQ
-380 YMFWAVEF
+380 EF
-388 IQ
+388 IY

>member
-31 PGKLTAKVT
+31 PGKITAKVT
-40 ADKNVTVSW
+40 AEKNVTVSW
-49 SKVSSAKGYKVYRAA
+49 SKVSAAKGYKVYRAA

-104 VKAYKVVNG
+104 VKSYKVING

-142 ISYLTEKGYTV
+142 ISYLTDKGYTV
-153 KVADLGAMY
+153 KKEDLGDEY
-162 GEDWYGSHSATAF
+162 HQTVRPDSGG
-175 SKYSKDYSKVL
+175 KYSTDYSKVL
-186 KEVKKDVIEEVKDIK
+186 KEAKKDVLKEVKDIE
-201 AYYETEDKHMESHTL
+201 AYYKENATGYSL
-216 IIGIDVKDS
+216 VILIDVVDS

-239 ITDESDV
+239 VNEDTAAKFPDLDE
-246 EYNYLLSEEQIAQYR
+246 AT
-261 KEILKLINIER
+261 KEKYVKRVFELVNQER
-272 AKAGLSAVTLN
+272 AKAGVAPLVLN
-283 NALSEMAQVK
+283 EKLCDMATFKLNEMD
-293 VKEFEELDYWDH
+293 ELGYFDH
-305 ISPVYGTTTEMA
+305 KSPVYGSPGQMA
-317 KRFGITDK
+317 KTLYGIDYKLFGENLAFSSTP
-325 GCYEILV
+325 
-332 RGAKESNAAMN
+332 ESVMD
-343 AWMNSEPHRNVI
+343 AWMSSEGHRANI
-355 LNAGIWSKYPFSQ
+355 LNPKYTQ
-368 IGIGVYATKQTG
+368 IGIACHKNSHSNSLD
-380 YMFWAVEF
+380 WAQEF
-388 IQ
+388 LY

>member
-49 SKVSSAKGYKVYRAA
+49 SKVYSAKGYKVYRAA

-142 ISYLTEKGYTV
+142 ISYLTDKGYKAKTV
-153 KVADLGAMY
+153 DLGAEY
-162 GEDWYGSHSATAF
+162 GEDWYNSHSADA
-175 SKYSKDYSKVL
+175 SGNYSKDYSKVL
-186 KEVKKDVIEEVKDIK
+186 QEVKKDVLAEVRDLEKSYK
-201 AYYETEDKHMESHTL
+201 TENDKHMESYTF
-216 IIGIDVKDS
+216 IIGIDIIDA
-225 VNPYGI
+225 VNSSGV
-231 SLNGADIY
+231 SLDRAWVY
-239 ITDESDV
+239 VTDESDV
-246 EYNYLLSEEQIAQYR
+246 EYNYLLSEEQIAQYTA
-261 KEILKLINIER
+261 KVFELVNQER
-272 AKAGLSAVTLN
+272 AKAGVAPLVINNKLSKMAQIKAEDIFEHNYWDHTSPIYGSP
-283 NALSEMAQVK
+283 SEMAK
-293 VKEFEELDYWDH
+293 
-305 ISPVYGTTTEMA
+305 A
-317 KRFGITDK
+317 FGITDK
-325 GCYEILV
+325 GCGENLCWYADTPEDAV
-332 RGAKESNAAMN
+332 TS
-343 AWMNSEPHRNVI
+343 WMGSEGHKANI
-355 LNAGIWSKYPFSQ
+355 LNPKYTQ
-368 IGIGVYATKQTG
+368 IGLGVYASKQ
-380 YMFWAVEF
+380 YNSKVWVQEF
-388 IQ
+388 IY

>member
-12 IICIAMFPGQA
+12 IICIAMFSGQA

-31 PGKLTAKVT
+31 PGKLTVKVT

-104 VKAYKVVNG
+104 VKSYKVVNG

-142 ISYLTEKGYTV
+142 ISYLTDKGYTV
-153 KVADLGAMY
+153 KKEDLGDEY
-162 GEDWYGSHSATAF
+162 HQTVRSDSGG
-175 SKYSKDYSKVL
+175 KYSTDYSKVL
-186 KEVKKDVIEEVKDIK
+186 KEVKKDVLKEVKDIE
-201 AYYETEDKHMESHTL
+201 AYYKENATGYSL
-216 IIGIDVKDS
+216 VILIDVVDS
-225 VNPYGI
+225 VNSYGI
-231 SLNGADIY
+231 SLNGADVY
-239 ITDESDV
+239 VNEDTAAKFPDLDE
-246 EYNYLLSEEQIAQYR
+246 AT
-261 KEILKLINIER
+261 KEKYVKRVFELVNKER
-272 AKAGLSAVTLN
+272 VKAGVQPLILN
-283 NALSEMAQVK
+283 EKLCDMARFKLNEMD
-293 VKEFEELDYWDH
+293 ELGYFDH
-305 ISPVYGTTTEMA
+305 KSPVYGSPSEMA
-317 KRFGITDK
+317 KAFGITDR
-325 GCYEILV
+325 GCGENL
-332 RGAKESNAAMN
+332 AFSSTPESVMD
-343 AWMNSEPHRNVI
+343 AWMSSEDHRANI
-355 LNAGIWSKYPFSQ
+355 LNPIYTQ
-368 IGIGVYATKQTG
+368 IGIACHINSNSNSLD
-380 YMFWAVEF
+380 WAQEF
-388 IQ
+388 IY

>member
-142 ISYLTEKGYTV
+142 ISYLTDKGYTV
-153 KVADLGAMY
+153 KKEDLGDEY
-162 GEDWYGSHSATAF
+162 HQTVRSDSGG
-175 SKYSKDYSKVL
+175 KYSTDYSKVL
-186 KEVKKDVIEEVKDIK
+186 KEVKKDVLKEVKDIE
-201 AYYETEDKHMESHTL
+201 AYYKENATGYSL
-216 IIGIDVKDS
+216 VILIDVVDS
-225 VNPYGI
+225 VNSYGI
-231 SLNGADIY
+231 SLNGADVY
-239 ITDESDV
+239 VNEDTAAKFPDLDE
-246 EYNYLLSEEQIAQYR
+246 AT
-261 KEILKLINIER
+261 KEKYVKRVFELVNKER
-272 AKAGLSAVTLN
+272 VKAGVQPLILN
-283 NALSEMAQVK
+283 EKLCDMARFKLNEMD
-293 VKEFEELDYWDH
+293 ELGYFDH
-305 ISPVYGTTTEMA
+305 KSPVYGSPSEMA
-317 KRFGITDK
+317 KAFGITDR
-325 GCYEILV
+325 GCGENL
-332 RGAKESNAAMN
+332 AFSSTPESVMD
-343 AWMNSEPHRNVI
+343 AWMSSEGHRANI
-355 LNAGIWSKYPFSQ
+355 LNPKYTQ
-368 IGIGVYATKQTG
+368 IGIACHINSNSNSLD
-380 YMFWAVEF
+380 WAQEF
-388 IQ
+388 IY

>member
-104 VKAYKVVNG
+104 VKSYKVVNG

-142 ISYLTEKGYTV
+142 ISYLTDKGYTV
-153 KVADLGAMY
+153 KKEDLGDEY
-162 GEDWYGSHSATAF
+162 HQTVRSDSGG
-175 SKYSKDYSKVL
+175 KYSTDYSKVL
-186 KEVKKDVIEEVKDIK
+186 KEVKKDVLKEVKDIE
-201 AYYETEDKHMESHTL
+201 AYYKENATGYSL
-216 IIGIDVKDS
+216 VILIDVVDS
-225 VNPYGI
+225 VNSYGI
-231 SLNGADIY
+231 SLNGADVY
-239 ITDESDV
+239 VNEDTAAKFPDLDEATKEKYV
-246 EYNYLLSEEQIAQYR
+246 KKVFELVNKER
-261 KEILKLINIER
+261 K
-272 AKAGLSAVTLN
+272 KAGVQPLILNEKLCDMAVFKLN
-283 NALSEMAQVK
+283 EMD
-293 VKEFEELDYWDH
+293 ELGYFDH
-305 ISPVYGTTTEMA
+305 KSPVYGSPSEMA
-317 KRFGITDK
+317 KAFGITDR
-325 GCYEILV
+325 GCGENL
-332 RGAKESNAAMN
+332 AFSSTPESVMD
-343 AWMNSEPHRNVI
+343 AWMSSEGHRANI
-355 LNAGIWSKYPFSQ
+355 LNPIYTQ
-368 IGIGVYATKQTG
+368 IGIACHINSNSNSLD
-380 YMFWAVEF
+380 WAQEF
-388 IQ
+388 IY